1 MHDRMFFTPVAVT
14 VGAGHK
20 RMLSSL
26 FDMHEFLTEFPPSRR
41 RLSYGAAVKVCE
53 AARAGEISIE
63 AARDALITFAV
74 TAGILWPASAPVTSV
89 KPVARSLAASPAE
102 NT

>member
-1 MHDRMFFTPVAVT
+1 MHDKTFFTPVAVT

-20 RMLSSL
+20 RMIASL

-41 RLSYGAAVKVCE
+41 RLSYGAAVKACE
-53 AARAGEISIE
+53 AARAGEISPE

-74 TAGILWPASAPVTSV
+74 SAGILWHSAQPAVSV
-89 KPVARSLAASPAE
+89 KPIARGQGGYAA
-102 NT
+102 